1 MTSTTA
7 EILAEMFKEIIQ
19 KTILPIKN
27 DQNVYIQLSLP
38 QLTLIESYKGVLD
51 EKNEAYTNRGI

>member
-7 EILAEMFKEIIQ
+7 EILAEMFREIIQ

-27 DQNVYIQLSLP
+27 DQNVHIQISIAE
-38 QLTLIESYKGVLD
+38 LTLIETY
-51 EKNEAYTNRGI
+51 RGDNDDDSRL